1 MTSATVP
8 TRVGVFV
15 DSVNVTRNG
24 GYGMQYDV
32 LREFACRGE
41 GLAMRLNAY
50 AAYDAERAESDNQY
64 RINQRKFYDVLREQG
79 YKVILKNVKWYIDER
94 GVRIGKANSDLDL
107 AVDVLSQSQNMDR
120 ILIATGDGDFVQVVR
135 ALQSRGCRVEVVA
148 FDNVS
153 TDLRREADLFLSG
166 YLIPGL
172 LPLEGEGNVRWGEAG
187 GKARGTCYYF
197 NAEKGFGFVRFL
209 KEIGSNLWDVDS
221 RKIGSPFA
229 SAFFHVSELPR
240 GVTADDLPNRDM
252 IFEFDLAKSNRPQTG
267 ENYTDLL
274 ATHLVRAQRENGRD
288 TAAPRTDKDPN
299 SEETP
304 PVRQAEGRERQPRY
318 NDRNAR
324 SGENVSRY
332 SESGRDNSGYV
343 SRYLADTNN
352 RD

>member
-172 LPLEGEGNVRWGEAG
+172 LPLEGDGNVKWGEAG

-229 SAFFHVSELPR
+229 SAFFHVSRAPSSMSPSCR
-240 GVTADDLPNRDM
+240 VAYRPM
-252 IFEFDLAKSNRPQTG
+252 ICRI
-267 ENYTDLL
+267 
-274 ATHLVRAQRENGRD
+274 AT
-288 TAAPRTDKDPN
+288 
-299 SEETP
+299 
-304 PVRQAEGRERQPRY
+304 
-318 NDRNAR
+318 
-324 SGENVSRY
+324 
-332 SESGRDNSGYV
+332 
-343 SRYLADTNN
+343 
-352 RD
+352 